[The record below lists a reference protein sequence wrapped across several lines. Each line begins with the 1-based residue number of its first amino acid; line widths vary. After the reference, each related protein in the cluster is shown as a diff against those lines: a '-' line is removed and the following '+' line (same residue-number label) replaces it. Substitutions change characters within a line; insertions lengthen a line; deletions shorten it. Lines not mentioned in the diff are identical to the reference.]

1 MSSFENLHPAVQHHI
16 VNSLGWPSLRPLQE
30 SSIDPIMKG
39 RNAIL
44 LAPTAGGK
52 TEAAIFPIFSRML
65 KENWQ
70 GLSVLYICP
79 IKALLNNLEHR
90 LESFGNLIGRRVA
103 LWHGDVKDS
112 KRLKIANDPPDIL
125 LATPESIEVILVSRR
140 IDHRILLQ
148 NVKAVVIDEVHAF
161 AGDDRGWHL
170 LALLER
176 LTHLTGRD
184 IQRIGLSATVGNP
197 EELLQWVSGSSKSE
211 GLVIN
216 PPVRDAVKPDV
227 QVDYVGNLSNAA
239 IVISRLHRG
248 EKRLVFCD
256 SRNQVEKLSVELR
269 GLGVETYVSH
279 SSLSLDERKRAEAA
293 FSQGQ
298 DCVIVATST
307 LELGI
312 DVGDLD
318 RVIQIDAP
326 FTVSS
331 FLQRIGRTGR
341 RPGSSRNCLFLTT
354 SEDAFLRAMGLMRLW
369 ADGYVEPITPPP
381 LPFHILAQQIMALA
395 LQESGIGIRAW
406 REHICGMPGFAEMEL
421 NDQNTVLQ
429 HMLIEGIL
437 FEDGGLLI
445 MGDEGEA
452 TFGRRNFMELMSV
465 FLSPPMFTILHG
477 RKEIGQVH
485 QNSFQTNKEAPAVL
499 ALAGQSWRVT
509 HIDWN
514 RHIAYVEPSK
524 ERGSSRWVGG
534 GQPMYFELC
543 QSVAQVLMGQVEG
556 IVFSERGRSLLG
568 ELHDEFEWLE
578 AGKTFL
584 IDEGKAA
591 IRWWT
596 FAGGTF
602 NAMVAK
608 CMNQMSL
615 VTHSDN
621 YSLAIRGNAQSEQ
634 IRTAIASCLQ
644 RMENL
649 DAGICGGA
657 TSPYKFDECLPV
669 RIVEKMLVRRNSAL
683 VFTPK
688 YVGAIWAGRRKL
700 PVQAI
705 WRNR

>member
-1 MSSFENLHPAVQHHI
+1 MSAFEHLHPAIQHHI
-16 VNSLGWPSLRPLQE
+16 VNSLGWSSLRPLQE
-30 SSIDPIMKG
+30 ASIDPILHGK
-39 RNAIL
+39 NAIL

-52 TEAAIFPIFSRML
+52 TEAAIFPVFSRML
-65 KENWQ
+65 SKNWQ

-90 LESFGNLIGRRVA
+90 LDSFATLLGRRVE

-112 KRLKIANDPPDIL
+112 KRQKIGKAPPDIL

-140 IDHRILLQ
+140 IDHRLFFQ
-148 NVKAVVIDEVHAF
+148 NVKAVIIDEVHAF

-170 LALLER
+170 LSLLER
-176 LTHLTGRD
+176 LTRLTGLD

-197 EELLQWVSGSSKSE
+197 QDLLKWLSGSSKSE

-216 PPVRDAVKPDV
+216 PPVKDAVKPDV
-227 QVDYVGNLSNAA
+227 QVDYVGNLNNAA

-256 SRNQVEKLSVELR
+256 SRSQVEKLSVELR
-269 GLGVETYVSH
+269 VLGIETYVSH

-293 FSQGQ
+293 FAQGQ

-326 FTVSS
+326 YTVSS

-341 RPGSSRNCLFLTT
+341 RAGSSRNCLFLTT

-369 ADGYVEPITPPP
+369 VEGYVEPIVPPP

-395 LQESGIGIRAW
+395 LQESGIGIQAW
-406 REHICGMPGFAEMEL
+406 REHIGGMPGFAEMDPE
-421 NDQNTVLQ
+421 DQNEIVR
-429 HMLIEGIL
+429 HMLSEGIL
-437 FEDGGLLI
+437 FEDGGLLM

-452 TFGRRNFMELMSV
+452 TFGRRHFMELMSV

-485 QNSFQTNKEAPAVL
+485 QHSFQTNNKGPAIL
-499 ALAGQSWRVT
+499 ALAGQSWRIT

-524 ERGSSRWVGG
+524 EKGKSRWVGG
-534 GQPMYFELC
+534 GQPMHFDLC
-543 QSVAQVLMGQVEG
+543 QAVVR
-556 IVFSERGRSLLG
+556 VFIDEIIGFTVSERGQSLLA
-568 ELHDEFEWLE
+568 ELRGEFEWLVP
-578 AGKTFL
+578 GKTFL
-584 IDEGKAA
+584 ISNGKGEA
-591 IRWWT
+591 RWWT
-596 FAGGTF
+596 FAGGHF
-602 NAMVAK
+602 NG
-608 CMNQMSL
+608 
-615 VTHSDN
+615 
-621 YSLAIRGNAQSEQ
+621 RF
-634 IRTAIASCLQ
+634 ASCLDRGGFDVISDNFSVSSKNKQ
-644 RMENL
+644 PAVGDVDNFKSCIDQCIGTDMQIVDENPDKL
-649 DAGICGGA
+649 KFVEAIPTSIFAKMSVERESDTIIIGI
-657 TSPYKFDECLPV
+657 
-669 RIVEKMLVRRNSAL
+669 I
-683 VFTPK
+683 
-688 YVGAIWAGRRKL
+688 GRYGIST
-700 PVQAI
+700 VI
-705 WRNR
+705 DNREDLQ